1 MHNGQWTMDN
11 LGKEAYSQPNI
22 LCKYKGVEIPPLDM
36 VDVIISV
43 SSVENTAKIN
53 EVINTFVERKK
64 LRLAK
69 DKCHR
74 IHLGKGHQHCPEIVV
89 HEHKMDE
96 SVKEKYLGDY
106 IHKNVKMKARGI
118 VTDIGIFLQ

>member
-1 MHNGQWTMDN
+1 MCTSTMDN

-22 LCKYKGVEIPPLDM
+22 LYKYKGVEIPPLDM
-36 VDVIISV
+36 VDAIISV

-69 DKCHR
+69 DR
-74 IHLGKGHQHCPEIVV
+74 IHLGKGHQQCPELVV
-89 HEHKMDE
+89 H
-96 SVKEKYLGDY
+96 
-106 IHKNVKMKARGI
+106 
-118 VTDIGIFLQ
+118 